1 MVILYGFTE
10 QKSILQMAL
19 DLKQLNPEQR
29 EAIQQIEGP
38 SMVIAGAGSGKTR
51 VLTYKIAYLVDSG
64 INPYEILALTFTNKA
79 AGEIKERVIN
89 LTGSQA
95 DKIWMGTF
103 HSIFARILRIE
114 AEKIGYTRE
123 FSIYDNDD
131 SVTVIKRIMNH
142 DETSRDNSAPSSI
155 YNTISNLKNKFVLP
169 GEFASM
175 AKFPVEK
182 KISKIYTEYQKE
194 LLKSNA
200 MDFDDLLLNP
210 ILLFNR
216 YPDILKKYQNR
227 FKFILVDE
235 YQDTNIAQYIVLK
248 DLSGK
253 LRNITVVGDDA
264 QSIYKWRGAEI
275 QNIFSFQEDFPEH
288 KMYRLEQ
295 NYRSS
300 GKILALAD
308 DIIKK
313 NKIQIKK
320 NLWTLNTGGESISLV
335 ETLSDKD
342 EAQLV
347 ARQIKDEVRT
357 RKLKLSEVAVL
368 YRTNAQSRTL
378 EEALRNS
385 GMRYI
390 IVGGIRFYQRKE
402 IKDILCHLK
411 VIVNP
416 SDESSL
422 LRALYLREGIGKVSV
437 DKLVKIANDNKT
449 SLYNIISDEFYLE
462 RIRGSAKNSIIK
474 LLEFI
479 SKYRSIKKAIDLV
492 EYVKGV
498 IDEMK
503 ILVNLRFE
511 NTPEAYERISNIEE
525 FISAVAQYSD
535 SEESPTLEGFLE
547 KVALVS
553 DTDDMDDKKN
563 AVTLMTVHSAKGLEY
578 PVIFITGLEEN
589 LFPVTSALNE
599 EEDMEEERRLFYVAV
614 TRAKVKLYITFSN
627 RRYRYGQ
634 LTYQIKS
641 RFVKEI
647 SGDILKENVIFEKFS
662 INKAVNTGSYPNVKL
677 FSGRTGNKTS
687 KKNPPRIVYYDNSDD
702 KFTDIKKG
710 VEVFH
715 NNFGRGRVLS
725 TVGRGTDKKAEIY
738 FDDFGVKMI
747 ILKYAKMRVSNS

>member
-1 MVILYGFTE
+1 
-10 QKSILQMAL
+10 MAL

-51 VLTYKIAYLVDSG
+51 VLTYKIAHLINSG
-64 INPYEILALTFTNKA
+64 VNPYDILALTFTNKA
-79 AGEIKERVIN
+79 AGEIKARVVN
-89 LTGSQA
+89 LTGGHA
-95 DKIWMGTF
+95 EKIWMGTF
-103 HSIFARILRIE
+103 HSVFARILRIE

-131 SVTVIKRIMNH
+131 SVTVIKRIMNA
-142 DETSRDNSAPSSI
+142 DDNSKENNAPSV
-155 YNTISNLKNKFVLP
+155 YNTISKLKNKFILP
-169 GEFASM
+169 NEFASI

-182 KISKIYTEYQKE
+182 KISRIYTEYQKE

-210 ILLFNR
+210 ILLFKR
-216 YPDILKKYQNR
+216 HPETLKKYQNR

-275 QNIFSFQEDFPEH
+275 QNIFSFQTDFPEH
-288 KMYRLEQ
+288 RIYRLEQ
-295 NYRSS
+295 NYRST

-313 NKIQIKK
+313 NKVQIKK

-342 EAQLV
+342 EARLV

-357 RKLKLSEVAVL
+357 KKLKLNEVAVL

-390 IVGGIRFYQRKE
+390 IVGGIKFYQRKE

-411 VIVNP
+411 IIINP
-416 SDESSL
+416 SDEASL
-422 LRALYLREGIGKVSV
+422 IRALYMREGVGKISV
-437 DKLVKIANDNKT
+437 DKLIKTANDNKT
-449 SLYNIISDEFYLE
+449 NLYYIISDEFHLE
-462 RIRGSAKNSIIK
+462 GLRGSAKNSIIK

-479 SKYRSIKKAIDLV
+479 NKYRSIKKAINLV

-498 IDEMK
+498 IDEIK
-503 ILVNLRFE
+503 ILVDLRFE
-511 NTPEAYERISNIEE
+511 NTPEANERIGNIEE

-535 SEESPTLEGFLE
+535 SEENPTLEGFLE

-563 AVTLMTVHSAKGLEY
+563 AVTLMTIHSAKGLEY

-589 LFPVTSALNE
+589 LFPVISALNE
-599 EEDMEEERRLFYVAV
+599 NEDMEEERRLFYVAV

-627 RRYRYGQ
+627 QRYKYGQ

-641 RFVKEI
+641 RFIKEI
-647 SGDILKENVIFEKFS
+647 SENIFKDNIIFEKFS
-662 INKAVNTGSYPNVKL
+662 LNKSMNTDVYPNIKL
-677 FSGRTGNKTS
+677 FSPRAG
-687 KKNPPRIVYYDNSDD
+687 KKPAGKGSPRIVYYDNSDD

-715 NNFGRGRVLS
+715 DNFGKGRVLS
-725 TVGRGTDKKAEIY
+725 VAGKGTDKKAEIY

-747 ILKYAKMRVSNS
+747 ILKYAKMRVTNPER

>member
-1 MVILYGFTE
+1 
-10 QKSILQMAL
+10 MAL
-19 DLKQLNPEQR
+19 DLRQLNPEQR
-29 EAIQQIEGP
+29 SAIEQIEGP

-64 INPYEILALTFTNKA
+64 INPYDILALTFTNKA
-79 AGEIKERVIN
+79 AGEIKERVVN

-103 HSIFARILRIE
+103 HSVFARILRIE
-114 AEKIGYTRE
+114 ADKIGYTRE

-131 SVTVIKRIMNH
+131 SVSLIKRIMNVN
-142 DETSRDNSAPSSI
+142 ETSQDNNAPGSI
-155 YNTISNLKNKFVLP
+155 YNAISSLKNKFILP
-169 GEFASM
+169 GEFAAA
-175 AKFPVEK
+175 AKYPVEK
-182 KISKIYTEYQKE
+182 KISKIYAEYQRE

-216 YPDILKKYQNR
+216 SPQTLGKYQNR

-248 DLSGK
+248 NLSEK
-253 LRNITVVGDDA
+253 FRNITVVGDDA

-275 QNIFSFQEDFPEH
+275 RNIFSFQEDFPDH
-288 KMYRLEQ
+288 KIFRLEQ
-295 NYRSS
+295 NYRST

-313 NKIQIKK
+313 NKVQIKK
-320 NLWTLNTGGESISLV
+320 DLWTLNTGGECISLV
-335 ETLSDKD
+335 ETLTDRE
-342 EAQLV
+342 EAILV
-347 ARQIKDEVRT
+347 AKQIKDEVRT

-411 VIVNP
+411 IIINP
-416 SDESSL
+416 ADRISL
-422 LRALYLREGIGKVSV
+422 LRALYMREGIGKVSV
-437 DKLVKIANDNKT
+437 DRLLKIAGDNGK
-449 SLYNIISDEFYLE
+449 SLYEIVTDEFYLE
-462 RIRGSAKNSIIK
+462 ELRGAAKNSIIK

-479 SKYRSIKKAIDLV
+479 KKYRSIKNAIDLV
-492 EYVKGV
+492 EFVKGV
-498 IDEMK
+498 IDEIK
-503 ILVNLRFE
+503 ILVNLKME
-511 NTPEAYERISNIEE
+511 NTPEAFERISNIEE
-525 FISAVAQYSD
+525 LISAVAQYSD
-535 SEESPTLEGFLE
+535 TEENPTLEGFLE

-563 AVTLMTVHSAKGLEY
+563 AVTLMTIHSAKGLEF
-578 PVIFITGLEEN
+578 PVIFVTGLEEN

-614 TRAKVKLYITFSN
+614 TRSKQKLYITYSN
-627 RRYRYGQ
+627 ERYRYGKK
-634 LTYQIKS
+634 TYQIKS
-641 RFVKEI
+641 RFIKEI
-647 SGDILKENVIFEKFS
+647 SEKVLKENIVFERFS
-662 INKAVNTGSYPNVKL
+662 NKTVNTVNYPDVKL
-677 FSGRTGNKTS
+677 FNAKSGKKTVS
-687 KKNPPRIVYYDNSDD
+687 KGSSRVEYFDDSED

-715 NNFGRGRVLS
+715 NNFGKGKVLS
-725 TVGRGTDKKAEIY
+725 TEGKGIGKKAEIY
-738 FDDFGVKMI
+738 FDDFGVKKI
-747 ILKYAKMRVSNS
+747 ILKYAKMRVSGY